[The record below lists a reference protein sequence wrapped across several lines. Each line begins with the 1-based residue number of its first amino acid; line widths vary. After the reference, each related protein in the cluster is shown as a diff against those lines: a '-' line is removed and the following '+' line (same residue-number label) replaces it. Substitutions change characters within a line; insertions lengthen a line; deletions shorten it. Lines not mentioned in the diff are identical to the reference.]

1 MKASFSIRYKFLTT
15 TAALL
20 ALCVGA
26 YLWLATKEFK
36 SDKRALVYDFNLSLV
51 ANTSAEL
58 DAFFA
63 GVADKMRLAAFFA
76 RGETHANKLQ
86 IADLFRDKQDIVFV
100 GKSNRFSDIDDN
112 IYADAEFGKVY
123 GVDEEYYTK
132 KLAAERA

>member
-1 MKASFSIRYKFLTT
+1 MKPSFSIRYKFLST

-51 ANTSAEL
+51 ANTSAQL

-76 RGETHANKLQ
+76 RRSHSTDSQSNKQQ
-86 IADLFRDKQDIVFV
+86 IADLFRDKQNLVFV
-100 GKSNRFSDIDDN
+100 G
-112 IYADAEFGKVY
+112 
-123 GVDEEYYTK
+123 
-132 KLAAERA
+132 